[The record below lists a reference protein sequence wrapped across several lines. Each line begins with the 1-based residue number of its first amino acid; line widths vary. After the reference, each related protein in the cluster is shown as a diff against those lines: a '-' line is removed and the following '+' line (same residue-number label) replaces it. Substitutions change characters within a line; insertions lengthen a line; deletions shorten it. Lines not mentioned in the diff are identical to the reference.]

1 MNPLGRQLLSGP
13 AFAGDQDRVVMSSHP
28 TKDAEHREHHLAL
41 AHHGPEGLSEGDLF
55 IQVTLD
61 TEHIGPK
68 TEGLIR
74 VEGRDG
80 PHPFALDVDRTLA
93 RAQP

>member
-1 MNPLGRQLLSGP
+1 
-13 AFAGDQDRVVMSSHP
+13 MSSHP

-41 AHHGPEGLSEGDLF
+41 AHHGSEGLSEDLF

-61 TEHIGPK
+61 TEHIGLK

-74 VEGRDG
+74 VEGVR
-80 PHPFALDVDRTLA
+80 ART
-93 RAQP
+93 RSPSM